1 MTIAERILAAHCG
14 RKRVS
19 PGEFVNI
26 SVDLAFCQEGM
37 APLVVEAFREI
48 EIEKVFDTQKVVF
61 MVDHC
66 CPSKDIPSAE
76 QAKTQRQFAREQGA
90 IYYDVGRGGIGHV
103 LVPEEGLALPGQVI
117 VGADSH
123 TCTAGALGAFAT
135 GMGATDIAVAM
146 ATGEVWMKVPPTL
159 KFVFHG
165 KLPRWVSGKDLILH
179 TIGDIGV
186 DGALYSAMEFTGE
199 AIGELDMDGRFT
211 MANMAIEAGGKVG
224 LFHVDEKTRQY
235 IKEHGNKPFTA
246 CEPYEDAQ
254 YAEVIEYD
262 VEKLEPQVALPDI
275 PSNVKPVSRVGDV
288 PIDQVVIGACTNGRL
303 NDLRTAAKI
312 LKDRKIHDDLRCI
325 IIPGTQR
332 VYLDALTEGLIES
345 FVRAGAVVGTPS
357 CGPCAGLHMGILAS
371 GERALSTSNRNFVG
385 RMGSPKSQ
393 VYLAGPAV
401 AAASAVMGRIA
412 GPEEVLS

>member
-14 RKRVS
+14 RERVS
-19 PGEFVNI
+19 PGEFVNV
-26 SVDLAFCQEGM
+26 SVDMAFAQEGM
-37 APLVVEAFREI
+37 SPLVVEAFRKL
-48 EIEKVFDTQKVVF
+48 EIEKVFDTRKVVF

-76 QAKTQRQFAREQGA
+76 QAKTQRDFAREQGA
-90 IYYDVGRGGIGHV
+90 IYYDVGRGGIEHV
-103 LVPEEGLALPGQVI
+103 LIPEEGLALPGQVI

-159 KFVFHG
+159 KFVFNG
-165 KLPRWVSGKDLILH
+165 KLPEWVGGKDLILH

-186 DGALYSAMEFTGE
+186 DGALYSAMEFTGD

-224 LFHVDEKTRQY
+224 LFHVDDKTRRY
-235 IKEHGNKPFTA
+235 IAEHGNKPFTA
-246 CEPYEDAQ
+246 YEPYEDAQ
-254 YAEVIEYD
+254 YAKVIVYD
-262 VEKLEPQVALPDI
+262 VEKMEPQVAMPDI
-275 PSNVKPVSRVGDV
+275 PSNVTPVSGVGDI

-303 NDLRTAAKI
+303 SDLRAAAQI
-312 LKDRKIHDDLRCI
+312 LKGRKIHKDLRCI
-325 IIPGTQR
+325 VIPGTQK
-332 VYLDALTEGLIES
+332 VYLDALREGLIET
-345 FVRAGAVVGTPS
+345 FVEAEAVVGTPS

-385 RMGSPKSQ
+385 RMGSPKSR
-393 VYLAGPAV
+393 VYLSGPAV
-401 AAASAVMGRIA
+401 AAASAVLGRIA